1 LRKSI
6 KILTGQMLSKRR
18 SKLYNKIKLGLSQFC
33 LNKKYPFDAVGF
45 TKISIRLM
53 EPLRD
58 IRHT

>member
-1 LRKSI
+1 
-6 KILTGQMLSKRR
+6 MLSKRR